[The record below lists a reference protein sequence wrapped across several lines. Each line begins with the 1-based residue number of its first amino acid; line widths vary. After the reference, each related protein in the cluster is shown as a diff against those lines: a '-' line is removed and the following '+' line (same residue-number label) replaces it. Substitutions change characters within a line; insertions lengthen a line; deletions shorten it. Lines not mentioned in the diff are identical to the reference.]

1 MHSNITAP
9 GCSGKPRGFFQRH
22 PTMKFLMRVGVFYIS
37 LAVLSTQLLLAHPGR
52 SQTLDSINVTV
63 ELRSENLKRLF
74 RQIEKQTGLLFA
86 FQPQQVNMYKQITL
100 SRDTRSVKET
110 LDIALKGTSLGY
122 RQVNNSVVIFAEKE
136 ISRET
141 EVEKLVIFVTGT
153 ITDQTGNPIPG
164 ANILVKGTT
173 VGTTTDANG
182 KYSLEVFEDN
192 AVLIFSFIG
201 YITQELP
208 LNGRTLLDV
217 TLVEDVMNLAEV
229 VVVGYGTEKKVNLT
243 GSISTISSE
252 QIKNIPVGQTSMAL
266 QGMAPGVT
274 VTQRSGQ
281 PGRDG
286 GIIRIRGLGTLGD
299 NSPLVMVDG
308 VETDLNNVEA
318 DAIESISVLKDAASA
333 AIYGAR
339 AANGVILIT
348 TKRGE
353 KGVSVSYNSYA
364 GFQTPTDL
372 PNIVNATDHME
383 LVNEAHRNIGLSP
396 LWSEA
401 EIEAHRNG
409 MPSDQYPNT
418 DWQALSMKD
427 RAFMQSHN
435 VSVNAGG
442 EKLKLFTALS
452 YMDQEGI
459 IPNTDFKR
467 FNLRVNTD
475 IQVTEKFRGS
485 MDVFLRKTNST
496 QPPNGTGYIFHWMR
510 RIPSNEVGV
519 LSNGRYGEGWNGDH
533 PLARAKDGGSWDEES
548 LDAILNFKLNY
559 AFTDWLSA
567 EAMYA
572 PRFQNPHE
580 TRFFNITQTYA
591 RDGVTPTHFVPQRN
605 SLTERFERELYNN
618 FRAVVTLDKTFNTV
632 HNIDVIAGYQQE
644 DQTNN
649 YISAYRE
656 VFPLPQ
662 YQEINAGNRINERTG
677 GSGSHWALRSYF
689 GRVKY
694 NFDDRYL
701 LEGNI
706 RMDASSRFA
715 GQNRRGVF
723 PSFSVAWR
731 ISEESFMENMSGVV
745 DQLKLRASWGQLGN
759 QNIGLYPFAAFVQIG
774 GNSTDYV
781 FNGTISPGAALNNM
795 ANPDIRWETS
805 ETTDIGL
812 DANLWGKLD
821 VGFDYYYRR
830 TSDILLQLNIPQTL
844 GLVAPFQNSGVV
856 ENRGWDF
863 VTTYRNQI
871 RDLNYSI
878 TFNLSDVKNKIL
890 DMRGVERSGL
900 QVSREGY
907 PINSFYGYEAI
918 GYFQNA
924 DEVASHATQ
933 FGTIAPGD
941 LKYKDVNSDG
951 MINQQDQSVIGSPIP
966 RYTFGARFNVGYRA
980 FDFSLFLQG
989 VGKADGYLYGQ
1000 GIQPFYTG
1008 GTIHEQHKD
1017 RWTPEN
1023 PDAAYPRLAWNQTNN
1038 IQNSNFWMKNAAY
1051 LRGQN
1056 LQIGYTFSD
1065 KLIRNIRSMRIYLG
1079 GRNLFTIDNFYE
1091 GYDPEAP
1098 VSTGGW
1104 YPQMK
1109 VYTVGL
1115 NVNF

>member
-9 GCSGKPRGFFQRH
+9 GCLEKPQSFFQRR
-22 PTMKFLMRVGVFYIS
+22 PTIKFFMRVGIFYIS
-37 LAVLSTQLLLAHPGR
+37 LAIVSSQFLLAHPGR
-52 SQTLDSINVTV
+52 GQTLDSINVTV
-63 ELRSENLKRLF
+63 ELRSENLKKLF

-86 FQPQQVNMYKQITL
+86 YQPQQIDNYYKINL
-100 SRDTRSVKET
+100 PKDTRSVKET
-110 LDIALKGTSLGY
+110 LDIALEGTSLIY
-122 RQVNNSVVIFAEKE
+122 RQVSNSVVVYAEKVVSE
-136 ISRET
+136 VT
-141 EVEKLVIFVTGT
+141 EVEKLVISVTGS
-153 ITDQTGNPIPG
+153 IKDKEGNPIPG
-164 ANILVKGTT
+164 ANILVKGTSA
-173 VGTTTDANG
+173 GTTSDADG
-182 KYSLEVFEDN
+182 KYSLEVPDDN

-201 YITQELP
+201 YVTQEVP
-208 LNGRTLLDV
+208 LNGRTVIDV
-217 TLVEDVMNLAEV
+217 TLLEDVQNLAEV

-252 QIKNIPVGQTSMAL
+252 QIKNSPVGQTSMAL
-266 QGMAPGVT
+266 QGLAPGVT
-274 VTQRSGQ
+274 VSQRSGQ

-286 GIIRIRGLGTLGD
+286 GTIRIRGLGTLGD
-299 NSPLVMVDG
+299 NNPLVMVDG
-308 VETDLNNVEA
+308 VETDLNNV
-318 DAIESISVLKDAASA
+318 DPNDIESISVLKDAASA

-353 KGVSVSYNSYA
+353 KGIHVNYNSYG

-372 PNIVNATDHME
+372 PDIVNATDHME
-383 LVNEAHRNIGLSP
+383 LVNEAHTNIGLSP
-396 LWSEA
+396 LWSDA
-401 EIEAHRNG
+401 DIEAHRNG
-409 MPSDQYPNT
+409 MPSDQYPDT

-427 RAFMQSHN
+427 KAFMQSHN
-435 VSVNAGG
+435 VSINAGG
-442 EKLKLFTALS
+442 EKLKLFTSLG
-452 YMDQEGI
+452 YMNQEGI

-467 FNLRVNTD
+467 FSLRVNTD
-475 IQVTEKFRGS
+475 VQITEKFRGS

-496 QPPNGTGYIFHWMR
+496 EPANGTGYIFHWMR
-510 RIPSNEVGV
+510 RIPANEVGV

-533 PLARAKDGGSWDEES
+533 PLARAKDGGSRDQES

-559 AFTDWLSA
+559 AVTDWLSA
-567 EAMYA
+567 EVMYA
-572 PRFQNPHE
+572 PTFRNPHE

-605 SLTERFERELYNN
+605 SLTERFEREFYNN
-618 FRAVVTLDKTFNTV
+618 LRAVVTLDKTFNNV
-632 HNIDVIAGYQQE
+632 HNVDVLAGYQQE

-662 YQEINAGNRINERTG
+662 YQEIDAGNRLNERTG

-715 GQNRRGVF
+715 TQNRRGVF
-723 PSFSVAWR
+723 PSFSAAWR
-731 ISEESFMENMSGVV
+731 VSEESFMENMSGVV

-759 QNIGLYPFAAFVQIG
+759 QNIGLYPFAAFVEIG
-774 GNSTDYV
+774 GNGTDYV
-781 FNGTISPGAALNNM
+781 FNGTVSPGAALNTM

-805 ETTDIGL
+805 ETTDIGV

-821 VGFDYYYRR
+821 VTFDYYYRR
-830 TSDILLQLNIPQTL
+830 TDDILLRLNIPRIL
-844 GLVAPFQNSGVV
+844 GLTAPFQNAGVV

-863 VTTYRNQI
+863 VATYRNQV
-871 RDLNYSI
+871 RDVNYSI
-878 TFNLSDVKNKIL
+878 TFNLSDVKNKVL
-890 DMRGVERSGL
+890 DMRGVERSGR

-907 PINSFYGYEAI
+907 PINSFYGYEAV
-918 GYFQNA
+918 GFFQSA
-924 DEVASHATQ
+924 DEVAGHASQ
-933 FGTIAPGD
+933 FGTVAPGD
-941 LKYKDVNSDG
+941 IKYKDLNNDG
-951 MINQQDQSVIGSPIP
+951 MINEDDQHVIGSPIP
-966 RYTFGARFNVGYRA
+966 RYTFGARFTVDYRA

-1008 GTIHEQHKD
+1008 GTVHEQHKD

-1023 PDAAYPRLAWNQTNN
+1023 TDAVYPRLAWNQTNN
-1038 IQNSNFWMKNAAY
+1038 IQNSTFWMRNAAY

-1056 LQIGYTFSD
+1056 VQIGYTFSD
-1065 KLIRNIRSMRIYLG
+1065 KLIRNIRSMRIYVG
-1079 GRNLFTIDNFYE
+1079 GRNLFTIDDFYE

-1098 VSTGGW
+1098 VSNGGW